1 MAGSDAPAAG
11 VSKILK
17 TAWGTLAVAVSVLLL
32 KFGAYAATGSVA
44 LYSDALESTIN
55 VVGAVAALIAL
66 RISTRPADDNHPY
79 GHQKAEY
86 LSAVVEG
93 GLVLATSFVIA
104 HAAWLAFNDPR
115 PPETP
120 LLGMLLNGAGGAANL
135 AWALFLLKMGGRW
148 QSPALI
154 AGGKHVLTD
163 VWTTGAVLVGFALV
177 WFTGRLWLDPLV
189 AGLVALNIL
198 WSGYGMVRESVGGLM
213 DEVADP
219 AQIVELRRIIA
230 ASAHG
235 ALEAHDVRARTVG
248 NARFVDF
255 HLIVPR
261 QMTVEDAH
269 EICDRIEAAL
279 RSDAGA
285 TSINIHIEPEG
296 KAKHKGVLVI

>member
-1 MAGSDAPAAG
+1 MNAPAAN
-11 VSKILK
+11 VSKVLK
-17 TAWGTLAVAVSVLLL
+17 TAWGTLAVAVSVLGL
-32 KFGAYAATGSVA
+32 KFGAYAVTGSVA

-55 VVGAVAALIAL
+55 VVGALAALIAL
-66 RISTRPADDNHPY
+66 RVSTRPADENHPY

-104 HAAWLAFNDPR
+104 HAAWSAFNDPR
-115 PPETP
+115 APETP
-120 LLGMLLNGAGGAANL
+120 LLGMLLNGAGGVANL
-135 AWALFLLKMGGRW
+135 AWALFLLKMGRRW
-148 QSPALI
+148 QSPALL

-163 VWTTGAVLVGFALV
+163 VWTTGGVLVGFGLV

-219 AQIVELRRIIA
+219 AQIIELRRIIA
-230 ASAHG
+230 ANAEG

-248 NARFVDF
+248 SAMFVDF

-261 QMTVEDAH
+261 RMTVEDAH
-269 EICDRIEAAL
+269 VICDRIEAAL
-279 RSDAGA
+279 QNEVGA
-285 TSINIHIEPEG
+285 TSISIHIEPEG
-296 KAKHKGVLVI
+296 KAKHSGVLVI